1 MSFDIGTVE
10 IPCPNCRE
18 PIAVTGTA
26 TGNPDGV
33 TIRVDDERFR
43 STWRQHIIDKH
54 PSEPY
59 DGALLV
65 RRSDIPPGGVT
76 MLSNAGVLHLTA
88 EQLGIDDEP
97 SAEQMDRHIA
107 AAEDDA
113 VQRGVQP

>member
-10 IPCPNCRE
+10 IPCPTCRE

-59 DGALLV
+59 DDARLPAFLV
-65 RRSDIPPGGVT
+65 QVESLMNTGD
-76 MLSNAGVLHLTA
+76 S
-88 EQLGIDDEP
+88 
-97 SAEQMDRHIA
+97 S
-107 AAEDDA
+107 
-113 VQRGVQP
+113 